1 MIRRNSIGRQAAVR
15 LFVSLGLL
23 VALIAISSVG
33 IYQAALHKAA
43 QKRADE
49 LVSFYTARLDQ
60 IEREWEVRSR
70 DFKVRIETTRAL
82 EDPASAATNLQ
93 AFMTVQ
99 GSDRSFHYLLIQTV
113 DGKKLFDSGKDISLA
128 SIPEGAAAERG
139 NYMDP
144 QNGQIYR
151 VFEHP
156 IWLGEERGMGRF
168 AVFFR
173 IDNALLGQMST
184 PGLTLSLLHD
194 GVPVASSGGQA
205 AIDRL
210 RGGHGPVEVGKETR
224 ELPWSGKAD
233 DLIRL
238 YVEAPVTTLFSTT
251 ELAVGVSLI
260 PLVDGLVLWLTIGLW
275 LMRQTRRITHLG
287 RAVHEYTSAGDTTE
301 DMATALVMA
310 RQQQTDEI
318 AEVAD
323 AMGFMVAAVD
333 QRAREQ
339 EESAARLRESEKRF
353 RQLFDSGSDAIFVA
367 EVRPDGPPGR
377 LIEVNDIA
385 CRRLGYSR
393 EELLQMSPD
402 DIDAP
407 EHGRADDP
415 EFLRKLQ
422 QDGHAIIERVHVAK
436 DGHHIPVEINV
447 HMFTLAG
454 RDVILGVAR
463 DISERKSA
471 EVEYRTILETTHDGF
486 WIISVQDARF
496 LDVNPAA
503 CAMLGYSREE
513 MLAMGV
519 ADVEA
524 VERPEDTQRHIEAI
538 MDGREERFDSRHRHK
553 DGHLIDVEVS
563 VKYIDARGGVIV
575 VFVRDVT
582 TRRRMESAL
591 RDGEQ
596 RFRQMFESMSS
607 GVVAYEAVDD
617 GEDFVFTDVN
627 TASERIEGIGRE
639 QMIGKRVTEVFP
651 GIREMGLLT
660 VFRRVWQTGNAEHFP
675 LSLYQDGRI
684 SSWRENFVYRLPSG
698 EVVAIY
704 EDVTRRK
711 QAEEK
716 LKEAGS
722 LLRTVIDTA
731 PMRIFWKD
739 RESRFLGCNAA
750 FARDAGE
757 AHADDLTGKDDFQ
770 LVWKA
775 QAELYRA
782 DDRLVM
788 ESGMPKLFYDEV
800 QTTPDGH
807 EIWLR
812 TSKVPLRNE
821 NEVIGMLGIYEDI
834 TASKQTETALV
845 DAKQA
850 AEFANRA
857 KSEFLANMSHE
868 IRTPM
873 NAIIGLSHL
882 ALGLELPPK
891 LRDYCTKIQTSSR
904 ALLSILNDILDYSKV
919 EAGRLELDEVEFFLE
934 EVLANV
940 SDLFV
945 VHADGKGLELF
956 FEIDSVPPVLVG
968 DPLRLGQVMNN
979 LVGNA
984 VKFTE
989 SGEVHVKVEEVA
1001 VEGEF
1006 VSLRFSVRD
1015 TGIGM
1020 TPEQAERLFHAFTQ
1034 ADGSITRKYGGT
1046 GLGLT
1051 ISKRLVEMMGGEI
1064 TVASE
1069 PGQGSIFSFTIR
1081 LRVSHAGALTRSP
1094 ADLRGMRVLVVD
1106 DIDTSRQI
1114 LREIL
1119 TSWKFVVVEAASGPE
1134 ALEILRHTEREQAIE
1149 LVLLDWKMPGMD
1161 GVEVAREI
1169 QRQVRGGEI
1178 PGMPVSI
1185 MVTAFGKDQVLQAA
1199 QGVRLDA
1206 VLQKPVIA
1214 SNLFDTIV
1222 GIQGGKTEHAPVST
1236 YEISTALAGAHVL
1249 LVEDNQINQQVA
1261 RELLERYGLVVAV
1274 ADNGKEALQALQTGT
1289 FDAVLMDL
1297 QMPVMDGFE
1306 ATRRIRQD
1314 ARFRDLP
1321 ILALSAAVMAQDQAD
1336 CLAAGMNDHVAKP
1349 VVPQEMLETL
1359 AKWIRP
1365 GAENDPPF
1373 RFVAAARDAGQ
1384 AMPELPGFDL
1394 DTALERLG
1402 GNRAL
1407 LEQLLLNFAG
1417 QFGRAAD
1424 EVDELIRADRKDEA
1438 AARAHQIGGAA
1449 GNLGAATLHAAA
1461 NRLERALREGAAAP
1475 GAQEESREEF
1485 STALARVLESIARI
1499 EAPSSPETV
1508 EFKCEKCQWA
1518 RGAELFKGL
1527 RGLLENN
1534 DFVPHELIAEL
1545 VASVKCQTLHGKLEE
1560 LQRQVDNIDYRRA
1573 LETLDSVTCAGGHD
1587 FGGR

>member
-1 MIRRNSIGRQAAVR
+1 VIPRNSIGRQAVIR

-60 IEREWEVRSR
+60 IEREWEIRSR

-99 GSDRSFHYLLIQTV
+99 GSDRSFHYLLIQTG

-128 SIPEGAAAERG
+128 SIPEGTGAELG
-139 NYMDP
+139 HYMDP

-194 GVPVASSGGQA
+194 GVPTASSGGQIA
-205 AIDRL
+205 LDHL
-210 RGGHGPVEVGKETR
+210 RGSRGVVEAGNEVR
-224 ELPWSGKAD
+224 DLPWSGKAD
-233 DLIRL
+233 DVIRL
-238 YVEAPVTTLFSTT
+238 HVEAPVTTLFSTT

-260 PLVDGLVLWLTIGLW
+260 PLVDGLVLWFTLGLW

-301 DMATALVMA
+301 DMATALVSA
-310 RQQQTDEI
+310 RQQQPDEI

-323 AMGFMVAAVD
+323 AIGFMVAAVG
-333 QRAREQ
+333 QRARAQ
-339 EESAARLRESEKRF
+339 EESSAQLRESEKRF
-353 RQLFDSGSDAIFVA
+353 RQLFDSGGDAIFVV
-367 EVRPDGPPGR
+367 EQGTLR
-377 LIEVNDIA
+377 LIEVNDMA

-393 EELLQMSPD
+393 EQLLAMTVA
-402 DIDAP
+402 DIDDPSAIDDMP
-407 EHGRADDP
+407 DVIHQLETSGRAM
-415 EFLRKLQ
+415 FR
-422 QDGHAIIERVHVAK
+422 RVHVAS
-436 DGHHIPVEINV
+436 DGRRIPVEIV
-447 HMFTLAG
+447 AQAMDYAG
-454 RDVILGVAR
+454 QPAIMSVAR
-463 DISERKSA
+463 DISERIQA
-471 EVEYRTILETTHDGF
+471 EVEYRTIVETTHDGF
-486 WIISVQDARF
+486 WITSTQDARF

-513 MLAMGV
+513 MLAMAV
-519 ADVEA
+519 PDVEA
-524 VERPEDTQRHIEAI
+524 VEKPVDTQRHIAAI
-538 MDGREERFDSRHRHK
+538 IEGRKDRFESRHRHK
-553 DGHLIDVEVS
+553 DGHLIDVEIS
-563 VKYIDARGGVIV
+563 ATFIDARGGVLV

-582 TRRRMESAL
+582 ARRHTELAL
-591 RDGEQ
+591 R
-596 RFRQMFESMSS
+596 
-607 GVVAYEAVDD
+607 EAK
-617 GEDFVFTDVN
+617 
-627 TASERIEGIGRE
+627 SE
-639 QMIGKRVTEVFP
+639 
-651 GIREMGLLT
+651 
-660 VFRRVWQTGNAEHFP
+660 AE
-675 LSLYQDGRI
+675 R
-684 SSWRENFVYRLPSG
+684 
-698 EVVAIY
+698 
-704 EDVTRRK
+704 
-711 QAEEK
+711 
-716 LKEAGS
+716 
-722 LLRTVIDTA
+722 
-731 PMRIFWKD
+731 
-739 RESRFLGCNAA
+739 
-750 FARDAGE
+750 
-757 AHADDLTGKDDFQ
+757 
-770 LVWKA
+770 
-775 QAELYRA
+775 
-782 DDRLVM
+782 
-788 ESGMPKLFYDEV
+788 
-800 QTTPDGH
+800 
-807 EIWLR
+807 
-812 TSKVPLRNE
+812 
-821 NEVIGMLGIYEDI
+821 
-834 TASKQTETALV
+834 
-845 DAKQA
+845 
-850 AEFANRA
+850 ANRA

-891 LRDYCTKIQTSSR
+891 LRDYCTKIQTSSQ

-945 VHADGKGLELF
+945 VHADEKGLELF

-989 SGEVHVKVEEVA
+989 SGEVHVKVEELA

-1051 ISKRLVEMMGGEI
+1051 ICKRLVELMGGEI

-1081 LRVSHAGALTRSP
+1081 LQVSHAGVLTRSP

-1106 DIDTSRQI
+1106 DIDTSRLI

-1134 ALEILRHTEREQAIE
+1134 ALEILRHTERDQAIE

-1161 GVEVAREI
+1161 GVELAREI
-1169 QRQVRGGEI
+1169 QKQVRGGEI

-1185 MVTAFGKDQVLQAA
+1185 MVTAFGKDQLLQAA
-1199 QGVRLDA
+1199 RGVRLDA

-1222 GIQGGKTEHAPVST
+1222 GIQGGKADHAPVST
-1236 YEISTALAGAHVL
+1236 HGITTSLAGAHIL
-1249 LVEDNQINQQVA
+1249 LVEDNEINQQVA
-1261 RELLERYGLVVAV
+1261 RELLERYGLVVSV
-1274 ADNGKEALQALQTGT
+1274 ADNGEEALQALQSGS
-1289 FDAVLMDL
+1289 FDVVLMDL

-1321 ILALSAAVMAQDQAD
+1321 ILALSAAVMAQDRAD

-1373 RFVAAARDAGQ
+1373 RFVAAPRDAGQ
-1384 AMPELPGFDL
+1384 VLPELPGFDL
-1394 DTALERLG
+1394 DAALERVG

-1407 LEQLLLNFAG
+1407 LETLLLNFSA
-1417 QFGRAAD
+1417 QFGQAAD
-1424 EVDELIRADRKDEA
+1424 EMDALIRADRKDEA
-1438 AARAHQIGGAA
+1438 AARAHQIGGSA
-1449 GNLGAATLHAAA
+1449 GNLGAAALHAAA
-1461 NRLERALREGAAAP
+1461 ERLERALRKKTAP
-1475 GAQEESREEF
+1475 RAQEESREEF
-1485 STALARVLESIARI
+1485 NAALAQVLESIARI
-1499 EAPSSPETV
+1499 DAPSSSGIV
-1508 EFKCEKCQWA
+1508 EFECEKCQWA
-1518 RGAELFKGL
+1518 RGEELFKGL

-1545 VASVKCQTLHGKLEE
+1545 VAAVKCQTLHTKLQE

-1573 LETLDSVTCAGGHD
+1573 LETLDSVTCVDSHD
-1587 FGGR
+1587 FGGQRNNAE